1 MKKDNKDNKDNIV
14 DPLIEEQERYGIKGR
29 IKFDKAKPNTD
40 VRIYQDLMNF
50 IKSVQG
56 LGGSGGVVGKQQIG
70 SDNFAQIN
78 VFSAPSTRDKVK
90 QRLERQLTQY
100 LEEKYADIAG
110 ALNMSIPEF
119 LKSQG
124 ISGLK
129 EIPRGKKRKYTF
141 YEDSDLIET
150 VQNPLTGSNEKL
162 LKAFLNKTGSVM
174 ETFGGTNEGRRLR
187 AFVTAD
193 EAKYL
198 RAKTEETA
206 ESLNTGTYNKADL
219 EAIYAS
225 QDQRLKAKFRKDE
238 AKNLLIAGLMN
249 DKNSPAVSAVRA
261 EILKQRS
268 KKLLREQLTEE
279 MGLNVKDERQGPLK
293 MGKGTALLAAV
304 VITTAILGMIKNLIS
319 NMLSILKKIS
329 VDMGKLVHDSA
340 ELGLSPELL
349 DRMRRWGLANP
360 TYTGNNEFLLID
372 AFKEYN
378 NKFGNI
384 LRLDANQAFNSLAFN
399 KYHKLIATVVQSS
412 IKENP
417 YEGLSEVFNSLAR
430 AYLESGKSAQELK
443 RQTIALTD
451 TFGSSVSKAYIA
463 LIKSAEANGLL
474 SKKTVGNFL
483 EANLNPN
490 YIDRLSMGAHVDQLT
505 GGSADVVGVEGNA
518 KVMNDL
524 LGDMNKIQN
533 ALYMML
539 VKNLDAIIQ
548 ILFGIARAILRIASS
563 SFFDVE
569 GSKEALKALDSTEKR
584 MAEMG
589 TRNLMINTQKFYQD
603 AENLL
608 TGELKKQG
616 YKDEGLKKAREE
628 IITTLLAKSPLDKKY
643 SFLQKNPAV
652 FSQILDDL
660 AAYEEGARQTNKSLL
675 AAKKGYFT
683 TSGIGFNLFT
693 AGERNA
699 FREAYG
705 VTGYPARYTNVS
717 RALGLNVGQDFLT
730 EMNATFKSP
739 IKTSVDTK
747 AHLYGRD
754 MPFVSDIIEVPDNFF
769 EERRLNPERLQ
780 EQMNQVIKNITP
792 FKKGKSSQKSTN
804 TGFLL
809 PDETFNYLAPISP
822 ITPLIS
828 KGGVSNE
835 PFEVVNRVEITV
847 DDKLVAS
854 NVGTLAE
861 ENKRRYFNNSAK
873 VTMG

>member
-1 MKKDNKDNKDNIV
+1 MNKNNKDNKDNIV
-14 DPLIEEQERYGIKGR
+14 DPLIEEQERYGIKGG

-40 VRIYQDLMNF
+40 VRIYQDLVNF

-56 LGGSGGVVGKQQIG
+56 LGGSGGVVGKHQIG
-70 SDNFAQIN
+70 PDNFAQIN
-78 VFSAPSTRDKVK
+78 AFSAPSTRDKVK

-100 LEEKYADIAG
+100 LEEKYADKAE
-110 ALNMSIPEF
+110 ASNMTIPEF

-219 EAIYAS
+219 EAIYGT
-225 QDQRLKAKFRKDE
+225 QDQRLKAKLRKGE
-238 AKNLLIAGLMN
+238 AKNLLIADLMN
-249 DKNSPAVSAVRA
+249 DKNSPAVGAVRA

-279 MGLNVKDERQGPLK
+279 MGLNVKDERQGALK
-293 MGKGTALLAAV
+293 TGKGTALLAAV
-304 VITTAILGMIKNLIS
+304 VITTAILGTIKTLIS
-319 NMLSILKKIS
+319 SMLSVLKKIS
-329 VDMGKLVHDSA
+329 ADMGKLIQDSA
-340 ELGLSPELL
+340 ELGLNPELL

-360 TYTGNNEFLLID
+360 TYTGNNEFLLIN
-372 AFKEYN
+372 ALKEYN
-378 NKFGNI
+378 NRFGNI
-384 LRLDANQAFNSLAFN
+384 LRLDANKDFNSLAYN
-399 KYHKLIATVVQSS
+399 KYHKLITTVVQSS
-412 IKENP
+412 IKEDP
-417 YEGLSEVFNSLAR
+417 YGGLSEVFNTLAR
-430 AYLESGKSAQELK
+430 AYLESGKSAQELR
-443 RQTIALTD
+443 RQAIALTD
-451 TFGSSVSKAYIA
+451 TFTGSVSTAYIA
-463 LIKSAEANGLL
+463 LIKSAEANGRL
-474 SKKTVGNFL
+474 SEKTVGNFL
-483 EANLNPN
+483 EANLDPN
-490 YIDRLSMGAHVDQLT
+490 YIDRLSMGVHVDQLT

-524 LGDMNKIQN
+524 LGDMNKIEN

-548 ILFGIARAILRIASS
+548 LLFGIARVLLKIANAS
-563 SFFDVE
+563 DVE
-569 GSKEALKALDSTEKR
+569 GAKEALKVLDSTEKR
-584 MAEMG
+584 VAEEG
-589 TRNLMINTQKFYQD
+589 VKNLMINTQKFYQD

-675 AAKKGYFT
+675 AAKKGSFT
-683 TSGIGFNLFT
+683 TTGIGFNLFT

-717 RALGLNVGQDFLT
+717 RALGLHVSQDFLT
-730 EMNATFKSP
+730 EMNTTFKSP
-739 IKTSVDTK
+739 IKTSLNTK
-747 AHLYGRD
+747 AYRYRQD
-754 MPFVSDIIEVPDNFF
+754 VPFVSGTIEEPDYFF
-769 EERRLNPERLQ
+769 EKRRINPDRLQ

-835 PFEVVNRVEITV
+835 PFEVINRVEIMV
-847 DDKLVAS
+847 NDKLVSS

-861 ENKRRYFNNSAK
+861 ENKRRYFNNSAN

>member
-1 MKKDNKDNKDNIV
+1 MNKDNKNNIV
-14 DPLIEEQERYGIKGR
+14 DPVIEEQDRYGVKGR
-29 IKFDKAKPNTD
+29 IKFDRTKPNTD
-40 VRIYQDLMNF
+40 VRIYQDLVNF

-56 LGGSGGVVGKQQIG
+56 LGGSGGAVGKQQINPD
-70 SDNFAQIN
+70 SFAQIN
-78 VFSAPSTRDKVK
+78 VFSAPTTREKVK
-90 QRLERQLTQY
+90 QRLEKQLTQY
-100 LEEKYADIAG
+100 LEEKYADIAE
-110 ALNMSIPEF
+110 ALNMTIPEF
-119 LKSQG
+119 LKSRG

-141 YEDSDLIET
+141 YESTNLIET

-162 LKAFLNKTGSVM
+162 LKAFLNKTGSVS
-174 ETFGGTNEGRRLR
+174 EIFGGTNEGRRLR
-187 AFVTAD
+187 AFVTPD
-193 EAKYL
+193 EAKYI
-198 RAKTEETA
+198 RMKTEATA
-206 ESLNTGTYNKADL
+206 EAINTGTYNKSDL
-219 EAIYAS
+219 EAIYAT
-225 QDQRLKAKFRKDE
+225 QDQRLKAKFRKDS
-238 AKNLLIAGLMN
+238 AKNNLIERLLTEE
-249 DKNSPAVSAVRA
+249 DSPAVEAVRA
-261 EILKQRS
+261 EILRQHS
-268 KKLLREQLTEE
+268 KKLLRKQLTEE
-279 MGLNVKDERQGPLK
+279 MGLDDGGRRQGALK
-293 MGKGTALLAAV
+293 MSKGNALFAAV
-304 VITTAILGMIKNLIS
+304 VLTIGIINSIKSLVS
-319 NMLSILKKIS
+319 SMVSILKKIS
-329 VDMGKLVHDSA
+329 VDMGKLIHDSA
-340 ELGLSPELL
+340 ELGLDPALL

-360 TYTGNNEFLLID
+360 TYTGGNEFLLID

-378 NKFGNI
+378 NQFGNI
-384 LRLDANQAFNSLAFN
+384 LRLDSNQDFKSLAYN
-399 KYHKLIATVVQSS
+399 KYHKLITTIVQSA

-430 AYLESGKSAQELK
+430 AYLESGRSAQELK

-451 TFGSSVSKAYIA
+451 TFRGGSVSNAYIA
-463 LIKSAEANGLL
+463 LLKSAEANGIL
-474 SKKTVGNFL
+474 SKKTAENFL

-490 YIDRLSMGAHVDQLT
+490 YIDRLSMGVHVDQLT

-539 VKNLDAIIQ
+539 IKNLDVIIQ
-548 ILFGIARAILRIASS
+548 ILFGVAKAVLRIADV
-563 SFFDVE
+563 FGVE
-569 GSKEALKALDSTEKR
+569 GAAEALKALSSTEKK

-589 TRNLMINTQKFYQD
+589 TRNLMMNTQKFYQD

-616 YKDEGLKKAREE
+616 YKGEGLKNTREE
-628 IITTLLAKSPLDKKY
+628 ILSTLLAKAPLDKKY

-660 AAYEEGARQTNKSLL
+660 AAYEEGTRQTNNSLL
-675 AAKKGYFT
+675 AAKKGSFT
-683 TSGIGFNLFT
+683 TNGIGFNLFT

-705 VTGYPARYTNVS
+705 IVGYPARYTNVE
-717 RALGLNVGQDFLT
+717 RALGLNVGQDFLAD
-730 EMNATFKSP
+730 MNMAFKTP
-739 IKTSVDTK
+739 IKRSLDTTSYRYRQDV
-747 AHLYGRD
+747 
-754 MPFVSDIIEVPDNFF
+754 PFVSGSKEEVDYFF
-769 EERRLNPERLQ
+769 EKRRLSPDKLQ
-780 EQMNQVIKNITP
+780 DQMNQVFKKLTP
-792 FKKGKSSQKSTN
+792 FKKDKSSKKSTP

-873 VTMG
+873 VTMR

>member
-1 MKKDNKDNKDNIV
+1 MNKDNKNNIV
-14 DPLIEEQERYGIKGR
+14 DPVIEEQDRYGVKGR
-29 IKFDKAKPNTD
+29 IKFDRTKPNTD
-40 VRIYQDLMNF
+40 VRIYQDLVNF

-56 LGGSGGVVGKQQIG
+56 LGGSGGAVGKQQINPD
-70 SDNFAQIN
+70 SFAQIN
-78 VFSAPSTRDKVK
+78 VFSAPTTREKVK
-90 QRLERQLTQY
+90 QRLEKQLTQY
-100 LEEKYADIAG
+100 LEEKYADIAE
-110 ALNMSIPEF
+110 ALNMTIPEF
-119 LKSQG
+119 LKSRG

-141 YEDSDLIET
+141 YESTNLIET

-162 LKAFLNKTGSVM
+162 LKAFLDKTGSVS
-174 ETFGGTNEGRRLR
+174 EIFGGTNEGRRLR
-187 AFVTAD
+187 AFVTPD
-193 EAKYL
+193 EAKYI
-198 RAKTEETA
+198 RMKTEATA
-206 ESLNTGTYNKADL
+206 EALNTGTYNKSDL
-219 EAIYAS
+219 EAIYAT
-225 QDQRLKAKFRKDE
+225 QDQRLKAKFRKDS
-238 AKNLLIAGLMN
+238 AKNNLIERLLTEE
-249 DKNSPAVSAVRA
+249 DSPAVEAVRA
-261 EILKQRS
+261 EILRQHS
-268 KKLLREQLTEE
+268 KKLLRKQLTEE
-279 MGLNVKDERQGPLK
+279 MGLDDGGRRQGALK
-293 MGKGTALLAAV
+293 MSKGNALFAAV
-304 VITTAILGMIKNLIS
+304 VLTIGIISSIKSLVS
-319 NMLSILKKIS
+319 SMVSILKKIS
-329 VDMGKLVHDSA
+329 VDMGKLIHDSA
-340 ELGLSPELL
+340 SLGLNPELL

-360 TYTGNNEFLLID
+360 TYTGGNEFLLID

-378 NKFGNI
+378 NQFGNI
-384 LRLDANQAFNSLAFN
+384 LRLDSNQDFKSLAYN
-399 KYHKLIATVVQSS
+399 KYHKLITTIVQSA

-417 YEGLSEVFNSLAR
+417 YEGLSEVFNTLAR
-430 AYLESGKSAQELK
+430 AYLESGRSAQELK

-451 TFGSSVSKAYIA
+451 TFRGGSVSNAYIA
-463 LIKSAEANGLL
+463 LLKSAEANGIL
-474 SKKTVGNFL
+474 SKKTAENFL

-490 YIDRLSMGAHVDQLT
+490 YIDRLSMGVHVDQLT

-539 VKNLDAIIQ
+539 IKNLDVIIQ
-548 ILFGIARAILRIASS
+548 ILLGVAKAVLGIANVFR
-563 SFFDVE
+563 VE
-569 GSKEALKALDSTEKR
+569 GAAEALKALSSTEKR

-589 TRNLMINTQKFYQD
+589 TRNLMMNTQKFYQD

-616 YKDEGLKKAREE
+616 YKGEGLKNTREE
-628 IITTLLAKSPLDKKY
+628 ILSTLLAKAPLDKKY

-660 AAYEEGARQTNKSLL
+660 AAYEEGTRQTNNSLL
-675 AAKKGYFT
+675 AAKKGSFT
-683 TSGIGFNLFT
+683 TTGIGFNLFT

-699 FREAYG
+699 FRETYG
-705 VTGYPARYTNVS
+705 IVGYPARYTNVS
-717 RALGLNVGQDFLT
+717 RALNLNLGQDFLT
-730 EMNATFKSP
+730 EMDAAFKSP
-739 IKTSVDTK
+739 IRKSFDLNAPRYQMESVEPT
-747 AHLYGRD
+747 
-754 MPFVSDIIEVPDNFF
+754 VEEPDYFF
-769 EERRLNPERLQ
+769 ERRRLNPERLQ
-780 EQMNQVIKNITP
+780 EQMNRSIRNLVP
-792 FKKGKSSQKSTN
+792 FKRTKSLEKS

-873 VTMG
+873 VTMR

>member
-1 MKKDNKDNKDNIV
+1 MNKNNKDNKDNIV
-14 DPLIEEQERYGIKGR
+14 DPLIEEQERYGIKGG

-50 IKSVQG
+50 IKSIQG
-56 LGGSGGVVGKQQIG
+56 LGGSGGVVGKRQIG

-90 QRLERQLTQY
+90 RRLERQLTQY
-100 LEEKYADIAG
+100 LEEKYADKAE
-110 ALNMSIPEF
+110 ALNMTIPEF

-162 LKAFLNKTGSVM
+162 LKAFLNKTGSVT
-174 ETFGGTNEGRRLR
+174 EIFGGINEGRRLR
-187 AFVTAD
+187 TYVTPD
-193 EAKYL
+193 EASYI
-198 RAKTEETA
+198 RSKTEQTA
-206 ESLNTGTYNKADL
+206 EALNLGSYNKADL
-219 EAIYAS
+219 EAIYGT
-225 QDQRLKAKFRKDE
+225 QDQRLKAKFRKNE
-238 AKNLLIAGLMN
+238 AKNLLIADLMN
-249 DKNSPAVSAVRA
+249 DKNSPAAGAVRS

-268 KKLLREQLTEE
+268 KKLLLEQLTEE
-279 MGLNVKDERQGPLK
+279 MGLNGKDERKDERQGALK
-293 MGKGTALLAAV
+293 TGKGTALLAAV
-304 VITTAILGMIKNLIS
+304 VITTAILGTIKALIS
-319 NMLSILKKIS
+319 SMLSVLKKIS
-329 VDMGKLVHDSA
+329 VDMGKLIQDSA
-340 ELGLSPELL
+340 ELGLDPELL

-372 AFKEYN
+372 ALKEYN
-378 NKFGNI
+378 NRFGNI
-384 LRLDANQAFNSLAFN
+384 LRLDANKDFDSLAYN
-399 KYHKLIATVVQSS
+399 KYHKLITTVVQSS
-412 IKENP
+412 IKEDP
-417 YEGLSEVFNSLAR
+417 YGGLSEVFNTLAR
-430 AYLESGKSAQELK
+430 AYLESGKSAQELR
-443 RQTIALTD
+443 RQAIALTD
-451 TFGSSVSKAYIA
+451 TFKGSVSTAYIA

-474 SKKTVGNFL
+474 SEKTVGNFL
-483 EANLNPN
+483 ESNLNPN
-490 YIDRLSMGAHVDQLT
+490 YIDRLSMGVHVDQLT

-518 KVMNDL
+518 EVMNDL

-539 VKNLDAIIQ
+539 VQNLDAIIQ
-548 ILFGIARAILRIASS
+548 LLFGIARAILKIAN
-563 SFFDVE
+563 FYDVE
-569 GSKEALKALDSTEKR
+569 GAKEALQGLDTTERR

-603 AENLL
+603 AENLI

-616 YKDEGLKKAREE
+616 YKDEGLKKARED
-628 IITTLLAKSPLDKKY
+628 IISTILAKAPLDEKY
-643 SFLQKNPAV
+643 SFLQKNSAI
-652 FSQILDDL
+652 FSQVLDDL
-660 AAYEEGARQTNKSLL
+660 AAYEEGARQTNESLL
-675 AAKKGYFT
+675 AAKKGSFT
-683 TSGIGFNLFT
+683 TTGIGFNLFT

-705 VTGYPARYTNVS
+705 IVGYPARYTNVS
-717 RALGLNVGQDFLT
+717 RALGLNVSQDFLT
-730 EMNATFKSP
+730 DMNAAFKSP
-739 IKTSVDTK
+739 IRTSFDLISPQT
-747 AHLYGRD
+747 
-754 MPFVSDIIEVPDNFF
+754 IIYRREPTVETPDNFF
-769 EERRLNPERLQ
+769 EKRRVNPERLQ
-780 EQMNQVIKNITP
+780 EQTNQFIRNLVP
-792 FKKGKSSQKSTN
+792 FKRTKSLEKS

-835 PFEVVNRVEITV
+835 PFEVINRVEIMV
-847 DDKLVAS
+847 NDKLVSS

-861 ENKRRYFNNSAK
+861 ENKRRYFNNSAN

>member
-1 MKKDNKDNKDNIV
+1 MNKDNKNNIV
-14 DPLIEEQERYGIKGR
+14 DPVIEEQDRYGVKGR
-29 IKFDKAKPNTD
+29 IKFDRTKPNTD
-40 VRIYQDLMNF
+40 VRIYQDLVNF

-56 LGGSGGVVGKQQIG
+56 LGGSGGAVGKQQINPD
-70 SDNFAQIN
+70 SFAQIN
-78 VFSAPSTRDKVK
+78 VFSAPTTREKVK
-90 QRLERQLTQY
+90 QRLEKQLTQY
-100 LEEKYADIAG
+100 LEEKYADIAE
-110 ALNMSIPEF
+110 ALNMTIPEF
-119 LKSQG
+119 LKSRG

-141 YEDSDLIET
+141 YESTNLIET

-162 LKAFLNKTGSVM
+162 LKAFLNKTGSVS
-174 ETFGGTNEGRRLR
+174 EIFGGTNEGRRLR
-187 AFVTAD
+187 AFVTPD
-193 EAKYL
+193 EAKYI
-198 RAKTEETA
+198 RMKTEATA
-206 ESLNTGTYNKADL
+206 EALNTGTYNKSDL
-219 EAIYAS
+219 EAIYAT
-225 QDQRLKAKFRKDE
+225 QDQRLKAKFRKDS
-238 AKNLLIAGLMN
+238 AKNNLIERLLTEE
-249 DKNSPAVSAVRA
+249 DSPAVEAVRA
-261 EILKQRS
+261 EILRQHS
-268 KKLLREQLTEE
+268 KKLLRKQLTEE
-279 MGLNVKDERQGPLK
+279 MGLDDGGRRQGALK
-293 MGKGTALLAAV
+293 MSKGNALFAAV
-304 VITTAILGMIKNLIS
+304 VLTIGIISSIKSLVS
-319 NMLSILKKIS
+319 SMVSILKKIS
-329 VDMGKLVHDSA
+329 VDMGKLIHDSA
-340 ELGLSPELL
+340 SLGLDPELL

-360 TYTGNNEFLLID
+360 TYTGGNEFLLID

-378 NKFGNI
+378 NQFGNI
-384 LRLDANQAFNSLAFN
+384 LRLDSNQDFKSLAYN
-399 KYHKLIATVVQSS
+399 KYHKLITTIVQSA

-417 YEGLSEVFNSLAR
+417 YEGLSEVFNTLAR
-430 AYLESGKSAQELK
+430 AYLESGRSAQELK

-451 TFGSSVSKAYIA
+451 TFRGGSVSNAYIA
-463 LIKSAEANGLL
+463 LLKSAEANGIL
-474 SKKTVGNFL
+474 SKKTAENFL

-490 YIDRLSMGAHVDQLT
+490 YIDRLSMGVHVDQLT

-539 VKNLDAIIQ
+539 IKNLDVIIQ
-548 ILFGIARAILRIASS
+548 ILLGVAKAVLGIANVFR
-563 SFFDVE
+563 VE
-569 GSKEALKALDSTEKR
+569 GAAEALKALSSTEKR

-589 TRNLMINTQKFYQD
+589 TRNLMMNTQKFYQD

-616 YKDEGLKKAREE
+616 YKGEGLKNTREE
-628 IITTLLAKSPLDKKY
+628 ILSTLLAKAPLDKKS

-660 AAYEEGARQTNKSLL
+660 AAYEEGTRQTNNSLL
-675 AAKKGYFT
+675 AAKKGSFT
-683 TSGIGFNLFT
+683 TTGIGFNLFT

-699 FREAYG
+699 FRETYG
-705 VTGYPARYTNVS
+705 IVGYPARYTNVS
-717 RALGLNVGQDFLT
+717 RALNLNLGQDFLT
-730 EMNATFKSP
+730 EMDAAFKSP
-739 IKTSVDTK
+739 IRKSFDLNAPRYQMESVEPT
-747 AHLYGRD
+747 
-754 MPFVSDIIEVPDNFF
+754 VEEPDYFF
-769 EERRLNPERLQ
+769 ERRRLNPERLQ
-780 EQMNQVIKNITP
+780 EQMNRSIRNLVP
-792 FKKGKSSQKSTN
+792 FKRTKSLEKS

-873 VTMG
+873 VTMR

>member
-14 DPLIEEQERYGIKGR
+14 DPVIEEQERYGIKGR

-150 VQNPLTGSNEKL
+150 VQNPLTGSNEKS

-219 EAIYAS
+219 EAIYAT
-225 QDQRLKAKFRKDE
+225 QDQRLKAKLRKDE

-319 NMLSILKKIS
+319 NMLSIIKKIS

-451 TFGSSVSKAYIA
+451 TFGSSVSNAYIA

-505 GGSADVVGVEGNA
+505 GGSADVVGVEGNT

-548 ILFGIARAILRIASS
+548 ILFGIARAILRIASV
-563 SFFDVE
+563 FRVE
-569 GSKEALKALDSTEKR
+569 GSEEALKALDSTEKR

-603 AENLL
+603 AENLI

-628 IITTLLAKSPLDKKY
+628 IITTLVARSPLDKKY
-643 SFLQKNPAV
+643 SFLQKNRAV
-652 FSQILDDL
+652 F
-660 AAYEEGARQTNKSLL
+660 
-675 AAKKGYFT
+675 
-683 TSGIGFNLFT
+683 
-693 AGERNA
+693 
-699 FREAYG
+699 
-705 VTGYPARYTNVS
+705 
-717 RALGLNVGQDFLT
+717 
-730 EMNATFKSP
+730 
-739 IKTSVDTK
+739 
-747 AHLYGRD
+747 
-754 MPFVSDIIEVPDNFF
+754 
-769 EERRLNPERLQ
+769 
-780 EQMNQVIKNITP
+780 
-792 FKKGKSSQKSTN
+792 
-804 TGFLL
+804 
-809 PDETFNYLAPISP
+809 
-822 ITPLIS
+822 
-828 KGGVSNE
+828 
-835 PFEVVNRVEITV
+835 
-847 DDKLVAS
+847 
-854 NVGTLAE
+854 
-861 ENKRRYFNNSAK
+861 
-873 VTMG
+873 